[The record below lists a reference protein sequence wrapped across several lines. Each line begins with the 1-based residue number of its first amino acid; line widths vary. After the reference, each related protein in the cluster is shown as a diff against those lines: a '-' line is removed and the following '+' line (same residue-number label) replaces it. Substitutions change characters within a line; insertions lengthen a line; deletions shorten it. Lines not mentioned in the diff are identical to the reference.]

1 MRGAAHEDEQQR
13 TVRAALEKVFG
24 VAPLVNGKH
33 DKYRLPAIGKLRN
46 TEQSLKGGPVNVLFL
61 ILVGCSARQLGNA
74 T

>member
-1 MRGAAHEDEQQR
+1 
-13 TVRAALEKVFG
+13 VFG